1 MFPNSFPFAY
11 NENHTNSFIES
22 ILRNRKKHNSK
33 TFLIPVLLFMI
44 SSLFN
49 KVAFLILKNSNSQ
62 TFIRQGCMEN
72 LPAFH

>member
-22 ILRNRKKHNSK
+22 ILRKKHNSK
-33 TFLIPVLLFMI
+33 PFLIPVLLFMI

-49 KVAFLILKNSNSQ
+49 KVAFLILKIL
-62 TFIRQGCMEN
+62 THKH
-72 LPAFH
+72 L